1 MIMMQAEVYEIY
13 LSKEAQKD
21 IPKLKSA
28 NLASKAK
35 KLIDLISKNPWE
47 NPPPFEKLI
56 GDLKGK
62 YSRRINIQHR
72 LIYEVDE
79 LKKIIKILRLWTH
92 YQ

>member
-1 MIMMQAEVYEIY
+1 MKTNLNNCEVY

-21 IPKLKSA
+21 IHKLKAA

-35 KLIDLISKNPWE
+35 KLIELISEDPWQI
-47 NPPPFEKLI
+47 PPPYEKLI

-79 LKKIIKILRLWTH
+79 PQKIIKILRLWTH
-92 YQ
+92 YE